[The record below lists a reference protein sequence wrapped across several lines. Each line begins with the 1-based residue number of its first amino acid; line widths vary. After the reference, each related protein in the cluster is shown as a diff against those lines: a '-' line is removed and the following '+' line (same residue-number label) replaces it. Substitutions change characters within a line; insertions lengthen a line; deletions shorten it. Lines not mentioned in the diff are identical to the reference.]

1 MFCFVFFFQCTLL
14 VSFVRHLLFSVL
26 FLSSTGR
33 MFSLFLSLFFVVL
46 LASLAFCSH
55 VSLSW
60 KYIKLGA
67 VQLNWH
73 NWGGHLGTDLQLNS
87 HLEK

>member
-1 MFCFVFFFQCTLL
+1 
-14 VSFVRHLLFSVL
+14 
-26 FLSSTGR
+26 